1 MLSVK
6 TQDGWLPITGY
17 ENYYIE
23 KTEDGTEM
31 LSFDISKGHPLFE
44 KLKSEMLIRN
54 NDNEFIITGVNLP
67 STIATITGELN
78 LHEWKQEFYFKCSD
92 IPALSTK
99 LLVDVLEYIK
109 PVGWSI
115 INAHIRDIRRT
126 TDTEKCNGYDI
137 LMRCRDIYNVWY
149 DIDCLSKTI
158 YVVDP
163 NDSTDTGAYVT
174 PELNMTGISYK
185 ESSAERVTRL
195 YCYGKEDMT
204 FADINN
210 GKPYVE
216 CFDYT
221 SDVLVGGWSD
231 QRYDVKENFLADAVK
246 KVKEL
251 AMPIGSYTIDVK
263 DLAKVDDRYTYIK
276 LALRHTVHCI
286 VDPEKGLELKHRVVK
301 IKWYPDEPGKRVVT
315 LSNEP
320 IKIQDKIKNVISA
333 VGEDGQKITGS
344 ILQQAQKKAM
354 ELINTW
360 ATDGYVYLTENE
372 IYILDKI
379 PKEEAKYCI
388 RMNLGGIAFSQQG
401 WAGPY
406 ISAWTIDGRFNADFI
421 TAGTLR
427 SIKIES
433 TEIEGGSIK
442 IGNFFRVSNEGV
454 LTATRAYLANA
465 TLLGTVET
473 VFGDLKATLSGGLLS
488 FENAGVAMGSIGTR
502 QLTDGRKGVAIELK
516 SQAEYFNIMYE
527 TGTLS
532 YSTALTFNKTDKIW
546 SLGGDVNMH
555 FNKLYNIAAA
565 NGLPGFTGKI
575 PIVVDIT
582 TEGKTI
588 TTSKSYITVS
598 NGIITNGPREG

>member
-1 MLSVK
+1 MLAIK
-6 TQDGWLPITGY
+6 IENEWTPITGY
-17 ENYYIE
+17 SEFYISKSEN
-23 KTEDGTEM
+23 GTET
-31 LSFDISKGHPLFE
+31 LSFDISKMHPLFN
-44 KLKSEMLIRN
+44 KIKTEMLIQTD
-54 NDNEFIITGVNLP
+54 DNEYLVTGINLP

-78 LHEWKQEFYFKCSD
+78 LQEWKQEFYFKCSD

-109 PVGWSI
+109 PAGWSI
-115 INAHIRDIRRT
+115 INAYIRDIRRT
-126 TDTEKCNGYDI
+126 PDTEKCNGYDI
-137 LMRCRDIYNVWY
+137 LMRCRDIYNIWY

-163 NDSTDTGAYVT
+163 NDTTDTGAYVT

-185 ESSAERVTRL
+185 ESSTERVTRL

-204 FADINN
+204 FSDIND

-231 QRYDVKENFLADAVK
+231 QRYDVKENFLADALK
-246 KVKEL
+246 KVKEQ
-251 AMPIGSYTIDVK
+251 AMPIGSYTIDIK
-263 DLAKVDDRYTYIK
+263 DLAEVDDRYTYIN

-286 VDPEKGLELKHRVVK
+286 INPEKEIELIHRVVNVQR
-301 IKWYPDEPGKRVVT
+301 YPDEPERKIIT

-320 IKIQDKIKNVISA
+320 QRIENQIDNIISA

-354 ELINTW
+354 ELINNW

-406 ISAWTIDGRFNADFI
+406 ISAWTIDGKFNADFI

-427 SIKIES
+427 GIRI
-433 TEIEGGSIK
+433 TN
-442 IGNFFRVSNEGV
+442 GNNFNVDANGNV
-454 LTATRAYLANA
+454 TAN
-465 TLLGTVET
+465 G
-473 VFGDLKATLSGGLLS
+473 LKATNAEITGDITGSHISGGDITGTLFDGGTIKTNDGNIGGWNIDSGGLYNGAVKIKNSGITNIYTWADLYIIRLIIT
-488 FENAGVAMGSIGTR
+488 GVITADADMIAHYDFNG
-502 QLTDGRKGVAIELK
+502 DGKITSADYVYLKNRLIEL
-516 SQAEYFNIMYE
+516 
-527 TGTLS
+527 
-532 YSTALTFNKTDKIW
+532 
-546 SLGGDVNMH
+546 
-555 FNKLYNIAAA
+555 
-565 NGLPGFTGKI
+565 
-575 PIVVDIT
+575 
-582 TEGKTI
+582 
-588 TTSKSYITVS
+588 
-598 NGIITNGPREG
+598 

>member
-1 MLSVK
+1 MLAIK
-6 TQDGWLPITGY
+6 IENEWTPITGY
-17 ENYYIE
+17 SEFYISKSEN
-23 KTEDGTEM
+23 GTET
-31 LSFDISKGHPLFE
+31 LSFDISKMHPLFN
-44 KLKSEMLIRN
+44 KIKTEMLIQTD
-54 NDNEFIITGVNLP
+54 DNEYLVTGINLP

-78 LHEWKQEFYFKCSD
+78 LQEWKQEFYFKCSD

-109 PVGWSI
+109 PAGWSI
-115 INAHIRDIRRT
+115 INAYIRDIRRT
-126 TDTEKCNGYDI
+126 PDTEKCNGYDI
-137 LMRCRDIYNVWY
+137 LMRCRDIYNIWY

-163 NDSTDTGAYVT
+163 NDTTDTGAYVT

-185 ESSAERVTRL
+185 ESSTERVTRL

-204 FADINN
+204 FSDIND

-231 QRYDVKENFLADAVK
+231 QRYDVKENFLADALK
-246 KVKEL
+246 KVKEQ
-251 AMPIGSYTIDVK
+251 AMPIGSYTIDIK
-263 DLAKVDDRYTYIK
+263 DLAEVDDRYTYIN

-286 VDPEKGLELKHRVVK
+286 INPEKEIELIHRVVNVQR
-301 IKWYPDEPGKRVVT
+301 YPDEPERKIIT

-320 IKIQDKIKNVISA
+320 QRIENQIDNIISA

-354 ELINTW
+354 ELINNW

-406 ISAWTIDGRFNADFI
+406 ISAWTIDGKFNADFI

-427 SIKIES
+427 GIRI
-433 TEIEGGSIK
+433 TN
-442 IGNFFRVSNEGV
+442 GNNFNVDANGNV
-454 LTATRAYLANA
+454 TAN
-465 TLLGTVET
+465 G
-473 VFGDLKATLSGGLLS
+473 LKATNAEITGDITGSHISGGDITGTLFDGGTIKTNDGNIGGWNIDSGGLYNGAVKIKNS
-488 FENAGVAMGSIGTR
+488 GIT
-502 QLTDGRKGVAIELK
+502 
-516 SQAEYFNIMYE
+516 NIY
-527 TGTLS
+527 TW
-532 YSTALTFNKTDKIW
+532 AD
-546 SLGGDVNMH
+546 
-555 FNKLYNIAAA
+555 LYIIR
-565 NGLPGFTGKI
+565 L
-575 PIVVDIT
+575 
-582 TEGKTI
+582 
-588 TTSKSYITVS
+588 
-598 NGIITNGPREG
+598 IITGVITADADMIAHYDFNGDGGITPADYVILKNRLKAM